1 MPREGTAAYL
11 NEAPARA
18 EKPGPVQLQGVRKDI
33 VLASSS
39 PRRIRMF
46 RERGYDVR
54 VQPADIDE
62 TLPFTMPAETAV
74 MYLSLAKALHVAKKA
89 RGLIIAADTVVV
101 CDGEIIGKPKN
112 EEEAFDVLSRL
123 RGRAHQVITGVC
135 LVDNGEEAAG
145 KEGPA
150 GAGSSEADSEA
161 VAGAPADEPAQSVRG
176 SAQSV
181 HDSAQSVR
189 DSAQSVRKR
198 CLCDVT
204 DVYFGDYSDEELR
217 AYVQTPEPYDKA
229 GGYAIQETF
238 GKYIDRIQ
246 GDMDNVIGFPMYRVE
261 PYLNGE
267 SI

>member
-1 MPREGTAAYL
+1 MLRERTAANL

-18 EKPGPVQLQGVRKDI
+18 EKAEPAQRKEARQDI

-46 RERGYDVR
+46 REKGYDVR

-62 TLPFTMPAETAV
+62 TLPFAMPAETAV
-74 MYLSLAKALHVAKKA
+74 MYLSLAKALHVAKVV

-101 CDGEIIGKPKN
+101 CDGEIIGKPKD

-135 LVDNGEEAAG
+135 LVDNGV
-145 KEGPA
+145 
-150 GAGSSEADSEA
+150 EA
-161 VAGAPADEPAQSVRG
+161 VPGAPADEPAQN
-176 SAQSV
+176 A
-181 HDSAQSVR
+181 
-189 DSAQSVRKR
+189 RKR

-217 AYVQTPEPYDKA
+217 AYVRTPEPYDKA

-238 GKYIDRIQ
+238 GRYIERIQ
-246 GDMDNVIGFPMYRVE
+246 GDMDNVIGFPMYRAE